1 MNDFESFLF
10 KIETQKKSNN
20 MKYLIIGEPCV
31 DMIHE
36 ADGKIIH
43 SYGGILYSI
52 VSMAVLTGEGNTVQP
67 VMNLGS
73 DEYDNITNL
82 LKKYPNINLDGIYRV
97 SHPTRKVNLYYNMY
111 NSGNLAR
118 METSTEPT
126 YTIDYESI
134 EKFLPD
140 TDAIL
145 INMISGVDITLD
157 TLKQMRKNFKGYMHI
172 DIHNLVMKT
181 NPDGSREHT
190 NLEEWREWCS
200 NTDTVQ
206 MNEFEI
212 ATLSKEK
219 KTEYEIAEEIMINLN
234 SGVKGII
241 ITRGKNGVSGF
252 TKQEKSFNGKIYYDL
267 DREDIN
273 AVESPHFVDSTGCG
287 DVFAS
292 SFTLDFSRNGNFRK
306 GLLYSAR
313 IASFN
318 TTLAGIDELHKLK

>member
-1 MNDFESFLF
+1 MF
-10 KIETQKKSNN
+10 KIETQKKSSN

-52 VSMAVLTGEGNTVQP
+52 ISLAVLTGEGNTVQP

-82 LKKYPNINLDGIYRV
+82 LSKYPNINLDGIFRV

-126 YTIDYESI
+126 HTISYEST

-157 TLKQMRKNFKGYMHI
+157 TLMKLRKNFNGFMHI

-190 NLEEWREWCS
+190 NLEGWREWCS

-206 MNEFEI
+206 IMN
-212 ATLSKEK
+212 LR
-219 KTEYEIAEEIMINLN
+219 L
-234 SGVKGII
+234 
-241 ITRGKNGVSGF
+241 
-252 TKQEKSFNGKIYYDL
+252 
-267 DREDIN
+267 
-273 AVESPHFVDSTGCG
+273 P
-287 DVFAS
+287 
-292 SFTLDFSRNGNFRK
+292 
-306 GLLYSAR
+306 
-313 IASFN
+313 
-318 TTLAGIDELHKLK
+318 